1 MNTTKKEK
9 YIPLSTKV
17 IEVHGELGFCHT
29 ADPSGMNAAV
39 AIREWEDGLG
49 GTLGSSKDEGGW
61 SSSSKRRG
69 W

>member
-17 IEVHGELGFCHT
+17 IEVHGELGFCET
-29 ADPSGMNAAV
+29 ADLNGPTPEFAVKKWEKSWDDPSSNG
-39 AIREWEDGLG
+39 EQ
-49 GTLGSSKDEGGW
+49 TSSAG
-61 SSSSKRRG
+61 RRG

>member
-17 IEVHGELGFCHT
+17 IEVHGELGFCET
-29 ADPSGMNAAV
+29 ADPNGPTPKFAV
-39 AIREWEDGLG
+39 KKWERAWDDPSSDG
-49 GTLGSSKDEGGW
+49 EP
-61 SSSSKRRG
+61 SSSAGRRG

>member
-17 IEVHGELGFCHT
+17 IEVHGELGFCET
-29 ADPSGMNAAV
+29 ADPNAAAHQF
-39 AIREWEDGLG
+39 AIKKWERSWEEPTIETG
-49 GTLGSSKDEGGW
+49 GATSVG
-61 SSSSKRRG
+61 RRG

>member
-17 IEVHGELGFCHT
+17 IEVHGELGFCET
-29 ADPSGMNAAV
+29 AGEQYSAV

-49 GTLGSSKDEGGW
+49 GTLGSSKNEGGTN
-61 SSSSKRRG
+61 STRRRG